1 MSSSSLR
8 SEGLGE
14 NSSFL
19 KAVHFFL
26 TELATRELSAAE
38 RRFQLGAE
46 TSHFSPG
53 EVDQYHFSKCT
64 ITVRLLEF
72 SSIILARNDQDLL
85 KVGLTVDDGV
95 LLSV

>member
-1 MSSSSLR
+1 MFSSEFSSFSLR

-14 NSSFL
+14 NSSFR

-38 RRFQLGAE
+38 RRFQLGKEA
-46 TSHFSPG
+46 SHFSPR
-53 EVDQYHFSKCT
+53 EVDQYNFSKCT

-72 SSIILARNDQDLL
+72 STMVLTRNDQDLL
-85 KVGLTVDDGV
+85 KVV
-95 LLSV
+95 LDYGC

>member
-1 MSSSSLR
+1 MEEHVSLL

-19 KAVHFFL
+19 KALHFFV

-38 RRFQLGAE
+38 RRFQLGQE
-46 TSHFSPG
+46 TSHFSPR
-53 EVDQYHFSKCT
+53 EVDQYDYSKCT

-72 SSIILARNDQDLL
+72 STTVLTRNDQDLL
-85 KVGLTVDDGV
+85 KVLGSG
-95 LLSV
+95 